1 MNRTALR
8 GRAWVDGG
16 IRDNV
21 TIVLEDDLIADV
33 VIGDTVQAQP
43 VGGLM
48 VPGFID
54 LHVHG
59 ARGADFMDA
68 DPAAVQVVTAWHAQ
82 HGTTALCA
90 TTLSAPPEALLKTVR
105 AIARTGSIAGASE
118 IIGIHLEGPYLSPR
132 KCGAQDVASLR
143 PADLN
148 ELSALLAEAPG
159 KKWMMTVAP
168 EVDGVLSLIELYKDR
183 VLFSVG
189 HSEAGYGEV
198 IDAFERGAKHVTHL
212 FNAMTP
218 LKHRQPGAVGAA
230 MVSIDTTAEII
241 ADGVHVHPGVL
252 RIARQL
258 MPRRLALVTDAMRA
272 CGMADGVYKLYRHD
286 VHVRD
291 GAARLEDGTLAGSV
305 LTMIEAVQ
313 NMVELAGVPLEEV
326 LPMATEVPA
335 HIIGVSDR
343 KGKLAPGYDADLLVI
358 NARFEIER
366 MFVRGTELEHP

>member
-1 MNRTALR
+1 MSRTALR

-33 VIGDTVQAQP
+33 IVGDSIPAQS

-59 ARGADFMDA
+59 ARGSDFMDA
-68 DPAAVQVVTAWHAQ
+68 DPAAIQVVTAWHAQ

-90 TTLSAPPEALLKTVR
+90 TTLSAPPDTLLQAVR
-105 AIARTGSIAGASE
+105 AIAGSESSAGASE
-118 IIGIHLEGPYLSPR
+118 IIGIHLEGPYLSPG
-132 KCGAQDVASLR
+132 KCGAQDAASLR
-143 PADLN
+143 PADFN
-148 ELSALLAEAPG
+148 ELGALLSQAPE

-183 VLFSVG
+183 VLFSIG
-189 HSEAGYGEV
+189 HSDAGYGEV

-218 LKHRQPGAVGAA
+218 LQHRQPGAVGAA

-272 CGMADGVYKLYRHD
+272 CGMPDGVYKLFRHD
-286 VHVRD
+286 VRVSE

-305 LTMIEAVQ
+305 LTMIGAVQ

-326 LPMATEVPA
+326 LPLATEVPA

-343 KGKLAPGYDADLLVI
+343 KGKLAAGYDADLLVI

-366 MFVRGTELEHP
+366 VFVRGTELEHP

>member
-1 MNRTALR
+1 MSRTALR
-8 GRAWVDGG
+8 GRAWVDGA

-33 VIGDTVQAQP
+33 LIGDKVPAQS

-59 ARGADFMDA
+59 ARGADFMDG
-68 DPAAVQVVTAWHAQ
+68 DPAAMQVVTSWHAQ

-90 TTLSAPPEALLKTVR
+90 TTLSAPPEALLHAVR
-105 AIARTGSIAGASE
+105 VIARSESIAGCSE
-118 IIGIHLEGPYLSPR
+118 IVGIHLEGPYLSPG
-132 KCGAQDVASLR
+132 KCGAQDPGSLR
-143 PADLN
+143 PADIN
-148 ELSALLAEAPG
+148 ELGALLAEGPG
-159 KKWMMTVAP
+159 RKWMMTVAP
-168 EVDGVLSLIELYKDR
+168 EVEGVLSLIELYKDR

-218 LKHRQPGAVGAA
+218 MQHRQPGAVGAA
-230 MVSIDTTAEII
+230 LVSIDTTAEII

-252 RIARQL
+252 RIARQM

-286 VHVRD
+286 VHVRE

-326 LPMATEVPA
+326 LPLATEVPA

-343 KGKLAPGYDADLLVI
+343 KGKLVPGYDADLMVI

-366 MFVRGTELEHP
+366 AFVRGTELERP

>member
-1 MNRTALR
+1 MSGIALR
-8 GRAWVDGG
+8 GRAWIDGG

-33 VIGDTVQAQP
+33 LIGDTQPAQP

-59 ARGADFMDA
+59 ARGSDFMDA

-90 TTLSAPPEALLKTVR
+90 TTLSAPPEALLQAVR
-105 AIARTGSIAGASE
+105 AIARLESVAGSSE

-132 KCGAQDVASLR
+132 KCGAQDPGSLR
-143 PADLN
+143 PADIN
-148 ELSALLAEAPG
+148 ELGALLGEAPG
-159 KKWMMTVAP
+159 RKWMMTVAP
-168 EVDGVLSLIELYKDR
+168 EVEGVLSLIELYKDR
-183 VLFSVG
+183 VLFSIG

-218 LKHRQPGAVGAA
+218 MQHRQPGAVGAA
-230 MVSIDTTAEII
+230 LVSIDTTAEII

-252 RIARQL
+252 RIARQM

-305 LTMIEAVQ
+305 LTMIGAVQ

-326 LPMATEVPA
+326 LPLATEVPA

-343 KGKLAPGYDADLLVI
+343 KGKLASGYDADLLVI

-366 MFVRGTELEHP
+366 AFVRGMELERP

>member
-1 MNRTALR
+1 MSRTALR

-21 TIVLEDDLIADV
+21 TIVLEDDVIADV
-33 VIGDTVQAQP
+33 VIGEILPAQA

-59 ARGADFMDA
+59 ARDADFMDA
-68 DPAAVQVVTAWHAQ
+68 DPAAVQVVTSWHAQ

-90 TTLSAPPEALLKTVR
+90 TTLSAPPAALLQAVR
-105 AIARTGSIAGASE
+105 AIARSEPFAGASE
-118 IIGIHLEGPYLSPR
+118 IIGIHLEGPYLSPG

-148 ELSALLAEAPG
+148 ELSTLLAEAPG
-159 KKWMMTVAP
+159 LKWMMTVAP
-168 EVDGVLSLIELYKDR
+168 EVEGVLSLIELYKDR
-183 VLFSVG
+183 VLFSIG

-198 IDAFERGAKHVTHL
+198 IEAFERGAKHVTHL

-218 LKHRQPGAVGAA
+218 LQHRQPGAVGAA
-230 MVSIDTTAEII
+230 LVSIDTTAEII
-241 ADGVHVHPGVL
+241 ADGIHVHPGVL
-252 RIARQL
+252 RIARQM

-272 CGMADGVYKLYRHD
+272 CGMPDGVYKLYRHD
-286 VHVRD
+286 VHVRE

-326 LPMATEVPA
+326 LPLATEVPA

-343 KGKLAPGYDADLLVI
+343 KGKLAAGYDADLLVI

-366 MFVRGTELEHP
+366 MFVRGTELERP